1 MMVSFPS
8 YLAKVRPSERRA
20 GKSRS
25 LLGRICYRVFS
36 IAQVARAVCQV
47 VSNTL
52 TDERGADAE
61 AHGSGVHT
69 AIDREQFR
77 AFVLSSGEVESIVR
91 FRPAER
97 ASDVEGAL
105 IARRVIDEADVQ
117 SNGDGN
123 ETP

>member
-1 MMVSFPS
+1 
-8 YLAKVRPSERRA
+8 
-20 GKSRS
+20 
-25 LLGRICYRVFS
+25 
-36 IAQVARAVCQV
+36 V

-97 ASDVEGAL
+97 PGDIEGAGVEE
-105 IARRVIDEADVQ
+105 RVFDDVDGQPGSVDDE
-117 SNGDGN
+117 
-123 ETP
+123 TTCL